1 MTNIFRFLRFNWN
14 HIYIDANECIISHC
28 TPQDLVPV
36 YHIRLNISS
45 FNRNTFFLGVFL
57 LFFGSS
63 LPRYQTQI
71 RREKK
76 TGLITVMLYTLEN
89 VYIQPINNNQ
99 FFYQVITSQP
109 SIVYIQPAVPSY
121 TYTSS
126 IPSRHVLPST
136 PVETKTVS
144 QEFIVK
150 EPPKSSTPLTAD
162 AQLDLNLSRYGYRRE
177 LVNGDGN
184 CFFTAIACQL
194 IRLFI
199 DDRSF
204 RQAIK
209 QRLNLPENLFTNS
222 TQLARTL
229 RKLICL
235 EWKINPN
242 KYKPYINDVNYSDE
256 IRKFRSDKFYSSIL
270 GDILPL
276 TMSNLIG
283 IHLKIITNLRQC
295 PVIDICPQ
303 DEPLLAMKSIPVLTL
318 AYNQE
323 NEGHYDIA
331 IKSEI

>member
-1 MTNIFRFLRFNWN
+1 
-14 HIYIDANECIISHC
+14 
-28 TPQDLVPV
+28 
-36 YHIRLNISS
+36 
-45 FNRNTFFLGVFL
+45 
-57 LFFGSS
+57 
-63 LPRYQTQI
+63 
-71 RREKK
+71 
-76 TGLITVMLYTLEN
+76 MLYTFEN
-89 VYIQPINNNQ
+89 IYIQPINNNQ
-99 FFYQVITSQP
+99 IFYQVITSQP
-109 SIVYIQPAVPSY
+109 SIVYFQPTVSSY
-121 TYTSS
+121 TYTQS
-126 IPSRHVLPST
+126 IPSRHIPPLN
-136 PVETKTVS
+136 PVNNQENKKVS

-150 EPPKSSTPLTAD
+150 ESPPKSSTPLTAD
-162 AQLDLNLSRYGYRRE
+162 EQLDINLSRSGYQRE
-177 LVNGDGN
+177 FVNGDGN

-199 DDRSF
+199 VDRSF

-229 RKLICL
+229 RKLVCL

-242 KYKPYINDVNYSDE
+242 KYKPYINDVNYFDE

-276 TMSNLIG
+276 TISHLLG
-283 IHLKIITNLRQC
+283 LHLKIITNLRQC

-331 IKSEI
+331 VERES